1 MFERDRSV
9 KHRRFEEALEVAS
22 ATDDNDLAFAALAY
36 LGASLVHADR
46 VTEGMVRLDES
57 LAAVA
62 GGEVEN
68 LFVIEEIFCQMF
80 SACERAHD
88 VARAEQWLK
97 VGEAVAAQRNLP
109 AVVAYCHTHFGG
121 VMTAA
126 GRWPEAEAALTDAIR
141 IWALG
146 WRTLKSGALARL
158 ADLRIQQGR
167 LEEAEQLLT
176 GLSVNEECARPLAM
190 LLLAQG
196 QVERSR
202 EILERT
208 LARIDP
214 ISTSAVPLLAL
225 LVDVHLAAGAID
237 EAKQAVAS
245 LEKSAT
251 HQDVPYLIAVRAL
264 ACGRLAAASGDPAAR
279 AWFRVAVDE
288 FGQAQLPLE
297 SARSQLAFATAV
309 ADESPNVARPRPRRP
324 STVSY
329 GCRPLETSTPQRRCC
344 AHWDCGSRQAGAPGH
359 RP

>member
-1 MFERDRSV
+1 M
-9 KHRRFEEALEVAS
+9 
-22 ATDDNDLAFAALAY
+22 
-36 LGASLVHADR
+36 HADQ
-46 VTEGMVRLDES
+46 VTEGMMRLDES

-62 GGEVEN
+62 GGEVED

-158 ADLRIQQGR
+158 ADLRIRQGR

-196 QVERSR
+196 QVERSH

-225 LVDVHLAAGAID
+225 LVDVHLAAGAIE
-237 EAKQAVAS
+237 EAEQAMAS
-245 LEKSAT
+245 LRSRSAPGCPVFDRCSCLGT
-251 HQDVPYLIAVRAL
+251 RSV
-264 ACGRLAAASGDPAAR
+264 GRGL
-279 AWFRVAVDE
+279 
-288 FGQAQLPLE
+288 
-297 SARSQLAFATAV
+297 
-309 ADESPNVARPRPRRP
+309 RRP
-324 STVSY
+324 S
-329 GCRPLETSTPQRRCC
+329 RTSVVPGRR
-344 AHWDCGSRQAGAPGH
+344 R
-359 RP
+359 

>member
-1 MFERDRSV
+1 
-9 KHRRFEEALEVAS
+9 
-22 ATDDNDLAFAALAY
+22 
-36 LGASLVHADR
+36 VHADQ

-62 GGEVEN
+62 GGEVED

-97 VGEAVAAQRNLP
+97 VGETVAAQRNLP

-176 GLSVNEECARPLAM
+176 GLSVNEP
-190 LLLAQG
+190 
-196 QVERSR
+196 
-202 EILERT
+202 
-208 LARIDP
+208 D
-214 ISTSAVPLLAL
+214 
-225 LVDVHLAAGAID
+225 
-237 EAKQAVAS
+237 
-245 LEKSAT
+245 
-251 HQDVPYLIAVRAL
+251 
-264 ACGRLAAASGDPAAR
+264 RLPCCCWHR
-279 AWFRVAVDE
+279 
-288 FGQAQLPLE
+288 
-297 SARSQLAFATAV
+297 ARSNARVRSSNALWPELTRSV
-309 ADESPNVARPRPRRP
+309 RVRCVARSPR
-324 STVSY
+324 
-329 GCRPLETSTPQRRCC
+329 
-344 AHWDCGSRQAGAPGH
+344 
-359 RP
+359 